1 MSKENKSPSKMK
13 YYNSGCFTTR
23 EQERSNIE
31 HNLNKTLRDII
42 NKINDDFLEE
52 SRRINTDRLESPS
65 SKDKGI
71 FYKTAY
77 VGKRYEHNHF
87 GERREQTSK
96 SPKIR
101 TYAFRPTDTIINP

>member
-1 MSKENKSPSKMK
+1 MSKENKSSSRNKCYK
-13 YYNSGCFTTR
+13 SGCFTTR

-52 SRRINTDRLESPS
+52 SRRLSRVRLDSPS
-65 SKDKGI
+65 NNDKGI
-71 FYKTAY
+71 FHKNAY

-87 GERREQTSK
+87 GQHRE
-96 SPKIR
+96 
-101 TYAFRPTDTIINP
+101 